1 MSTPE
6 PPPAPAGPRLDGHV
20 VILTGASSG
29 LGDQLARA
37 LHAAGARL
45 VLAARRAERLEALA
59 GELGGEHLVVPCDV
73 ADAEAR
79 TALVAAA
86 VERFGRID
94 GLVNNAGV
102 TNITPAL
109 KEDLD
114 DFRRVLEVNL
124 IAPFDLARQ
133 VAGQMR
139 ATGGGAIVNVASIVA
154 LRHLLFV
161 PQASYAAS
169 KAGLAGI
176 TRELAAQWTRY
187 GIRVNAV
194 APGAF
199 GSEMTGDEFEE
210 QGRLGQLIKLRVP
223 MARPGRPGELDG
235 VVLMLLHPAS
245 SYVTGQVIPV
255 DGGFTAA

>member
-1 MSTPE
+1 MSE
-6 PPPAPAGPRLDGHV
+6 LAGPRLDDRV
-20 VILTGASSG
+20 VVLTGASSG

-37 LHAAGARL
+37 LHGAGARL
-45 VLAARRAERLEALA
+45 VLAARRKERLDALN
-59 GELGGEHLVVPCDV
+59 GELGGDHEVVACDV
-73 ADAEAR
+73 ASQEDRE
-79 TALVAAA
+79 ALVAAA

-102 TNITPAL
+102 TNIMPAL
-109 KEDLD
+109 KETLE

-124 IAPFDLARQ
+124 VAPFDLARLCAQ
-133 VAGQMR
+133 RMR
-139 ATGGGAIVNVASIVA
+139 ETGGGAIVNVASIVSV
-154 LRHLLFV
+154 RHLLFV

-187 GIRVNAV
+187 DIRVNAV

-210 QGRLGQLIKLRVP
+210 TGRLGQLIKVRVP
-223 MARPGRPGELDG
+223 MGRPGRPGELDG
-235 VVLMLLHPAS
+235 MVLALLHPS
-245 SYVTGQVIPV
+245 TSYVTGQVIPV